1 MSGPNAPRVGVFG
14 GTFDPPHW
22 GHLLLAE
29 QAREQLRLDTVLFVP
44 AGAPPHKE
52 ASALSATADRI
63 ALVEAAIGGVPG
75 FELSRLDA
83 DSDGPSYTYALLER
97 VAERY
102 PTAQLYFLMG
112 EDSLRDLVQWLR
124 PERIIE
130 LATLAVAGRPTGSPG
145 SADMPAVPGIEH
157 RVAWIASPSIAISS
171 SDIRRRVSQRL
182 SIRFMVPD
190 AVRDVIE
197 RLELYRAGAAATASS
212 QRHR

>member
-1 MSGPNAPRVGVFG
+1 MSGPRVHRVGVFG

-29 QAREQLRLDTVLFVP
+29 QAREQLRLDTVHFVP
-44 AGAPPHKE
+44 AGAPPHKT

-63 ALVEAAIGGVPG
+63 AMVEAAIRGVPG
-75 FELSRLDA
+75 LELSRLDA
-83 DSDGPSYTYALLER
+83 NPEAPSYTYALLER
-97 VAERY
+97 VSERY
-102 PTAQLYFLMG
+102 TTAQLYFLMG
-112 EDSLRDLVQWLR
+112 EDSLRDLAHWKR

-130 LATLAVAGRPTGSPG
+130 LATLAVAGRPTGSLA

-157 RVAWIASPSIAISS
+157 RVAWIASPSIEISS

-190 AVRDVIE
+190 AVRDLID
-197 RLELYRAGAAATASS
+197 RRELYRGGAAADASS
-212 QRHR
+212 QRDR